1 MKQVDVSLRASTM
14 SPILEMQ
21 LAIPEHPTT
30 VFGVAS
36 PEIPPT
42 VERVAGG
49 EQHPSTPP
57 SKAVPAPSMPPSK
70 AALGNILDDN
80 NDPFYRCAA
89 HRLCQPMGDQ
99 TSQFL
104 MCINCNQCVH
114 LFCAE
119 FLMEQK
125 PVDDDTSHI
134 TAQDFTKEG
143 KSRWKKISADEKDN
157 IVICILCSAKVKAI
171 KVSAEAKKL
180 SKHQSTGSGTIL
192 CRMVI

>member
-1 MKQVDVSLRASTM
+1 M
-14 SPILEMQ
+14 
-21 LAIPEHPTT
+21 
-30 VFGVAS
+30 
-36 PEIPPT
+36 
-42 VERVAGG
+42 GG
-49 EQHPSTPP
+49 GGGSGKKDSAPSTPP
-57 SKAVPAPSMPPSK
+57 SKAAPAPSMPLSK

-89 HRLCQPMGDQ
+89 HQLCQSMGNQ

-143 KSRWKKISADEKDN
+143 KSSWKKISADEKDN

-171 KVSAEAKKL
+171 KVTAEAKKL